1 MFGRVTS
8 LGIFMSNNLSIER
21 GTEKFSFIYTLTVYY
36 PRHSDPSGNYQL
48 PQDSQNNRLK
58 NISQHSLPDFY
69 QEQAISSPN
78 SQPLKQSSALSK
90 TDNDQAKS
98 SSLAVS
104 HPTTI
109 INDWYALETDDDYEL
124 DLFSLDASVES
135 SPENNSPKKKIGR
148 DQLLLF
154 ASGSYLIFVLWWLFA
169 YTTGQNIIPFLTSNK
184 ETIPQADVEF
194 IDYIQ
199 RSLETI
205 DRQVI
210 AQEKTSTTE
219 EDPTVVYVP
228 VYSQAPANPISRYTP
243 PPLPQ
248 AIPLPPPAPSEFT
261 ALQPSAKIPLPPP
274 PSELTNPNIAET
286 PQAESNKV
294 ATAIT
299 TPKVNSTLVGLI
311 ELGEASAAL
320 FKVDGITQRI
330 WLGENIESTG
340 WILESV
346 TKEKAT
352 ITNQGRTRI
361 LSIGESL

>member
-1 MFGRVTS
+1 
-8 LGIFMSNNLSIER
+8 MSNNLSIER

-36 PRHSDPSGNYQL
+36 PRHSDPSGNYQ
-48 PQDSQNNRLK
+48 PCQDSQKITKK
-58 NISQHSLPDFY
+58 NISQHSLPDSY
-69 QEQAISSPN
+69 QEQLIASSD
-78 SQPLKQSSALSK
+78 SQHFKQSSALSK
-90 TDNDQAKS
+90 TDNYHTNS
-98 SSLAVS
+98 LSLAIAN
-104 HPTTI
+104 PTTI
-109 INDWYALETDDDYEL
+109 INDWYALEADDEYEL
-124 DLFSLDASVES
+124 DLLSLDASVES
-135 SPENNSPKKKIGR
+135 GIENNSTKKKIVR

-154 ASGSYLIFVLWWLFA
+154 ASGGYLIFVFWWLFA
-169 YTTGQNIIPFLTSNK
+169 YTTGQDIIPFLASNR
-184 ETIPQADVEF
+184 ETIPKADVEF

-210 AQEKTSTTE
+210 AQEKTYTSE

-228 VYSQAPANPISRYTP
+228 VYTQAATNPISRYAP

-261 ALQPSAKIPLPPP
+261 AVQPPTKIPLPPP
-274 PSELTNPNIAET
+274 PSESTNLKIAET
-286 PQAESNKV
+286 PQPKNNKV
-294 ATAIT
+294 ATAIN

-352 ITNQGRTRI
+352 ITNQGRSRI

>member
-1 MFGRVTS
+1 
-8 LGIFMSNNLSIER
+8 MSSILSIER

-36 PRHSDPSGNYQL
+36 PRNSDPSENYQL
-48 PQDSQNNRLK
+48 RQDSQK
-58 NISQHSLPDFY
+58 NISQDSLPD
-69 QEQAISSPN
+69 SSGVQLN
-78 SQPLKQSSALSK
+78 ASSDSQPSKQSSALSK
-90 TDNDQAKS
+90 TDNEQANS
-98 SSLAVS
+98 SSLAIS

-109 INDWYALETDDDYEL
+109 INDWYALEADDNYEL
-124 DLFSLDASVES
+124 DLLSLNASVES
-135 SPENNSPKKKIGR
+135 TFENNSPNKKINR
-148 DQLLLF
+148 DKLLLF
-154 ASGSYLIFVLWWLFA
+154 ASVGYLIFVLWWLFA
-169 YTTGQNIIPFLTSNK
+169 YSTGKNIIPFLASNK
-184 ETIPQADVEF
+184 NSIPQADVEF

-210 AQEKTSTTE
+210 AQEKASTSE

-228 VYSQAPANPISRYTP
+228 VYTQAAANPIAGYSS

-261 ALQPSAKIPLPPP
+261 AIQPPAKIPLPPP
-274 PSELTNPNIAET
+274 PSESTNLKIAET
-286 PQAESNKV
+286 PQPENNKV

-299 TPKVNSTLVGLI
+299 TPKINSTLVGLI

-320 FKVDGITQRI
+320 FKIDGVTQRI
-330 WLGENIESTG
+330 WLGENIENTD

-352 ITNQGRTRI
+352 MTNQGRSRI